1 MSLIGF
7 ALIVLA
13 LIDLVLMRERPGAS
27 KLRNPFLISMTA
39 VAANRNAL
47 AFWHRR
53 RSNRPRVGN
62 LAGFGFPCAKRLIR
76 TCK

>member
-13 LIDLVLMRERPGAS
+13 LIALVLMRERPGAS

-39 VAANRNAL
+39 AATSGLIA
-47 AFWHRR
+47 
-53 RSNRPRVGN
+53 VGVVMVI
-62 LAGFGFPCAKRLIR
+62 AGFV
-76 TCK
+76 